1 MKKFLV
7 GLFLLVSIGAKAQDS
22 HKVSL
27 KLYSQLQH
35 STGFSSNMNITNGQN
50 ALVTSTF
57 RNTKLSM
64 LPGVKL
70 QSSAKISHELSL
82 TGLDWERNESLTE
95 VAVGGSVIPTAG
107 NNSNEFII
115 GLRYEFGYSLPVF
128 NQESNF
134 NISLGA
140 GASPTYY
147 TVYNKPITSNS
158 FPNGYSNLAIDLQI
172 IPRVIYRLNDTW
184 FLDLNIPITA
194 IGLKYE
200 VYTVENPAFSKD
212 EQKQSDS
219 SSDGLPSQYE
229 IRFGVGYNL

>member
-115 GLRYEFGYSLPVF
+115 GLRYEFGYSLPVLVKIMWMKF
-128 NQESNF
+128 EADFCQREWMKKTLMCLVR
-134 NISLGA
+134 I
-140 GASPTYY
+140 
-147 TVYNKPITSNS
+147 
-158 FPNGYSNLAIDLQI
+158 NLHLVDLQ
-172 IPRVIYRLNDTW
+172 
-184 FLDLNIPITA
+184 
-194 IGLKYE
+194 
-200 VYTVENPAFSKD
+200 
-212 EQKQSDS
+212 
-219 SSDGLPSQYE
+219 
-229 IRFGVGYNL
+229 